1 MTKFRRKRYKMELQF
16 IICICTAFLV
26 VKRFSTFP
34 AMFSYMLSKVNF
46 LSEEICRS
54 DCTRIPI
61 LYHIVCIQSQLGVT
75 PPIVLCAKSDCI
87 SSSNNKLRDH
97 M

>member
-54 DCTRIPI
+54 DCTSIPI
-61 LYHIVCIQSQLGVT
+61 FCITLFAFKVSLGL
-75 PPIVLCAKSDCI
+75 PPL
-87 SSSNNKLRDH
+87 
-97 M
+97 